1 MFLVA
6 ISDRKYFLNLIMQV
20 QVDIEFEQ
28 LVKIAKK
35 LPKSQWQKL
44 KTEVEKDKQLAGNAD
59 DLEAFLLT
67 GPTFTKKQLE
77 VIDENRKA
85 INKWRTI

>member
-1 MFLVA
+1 
-6 ISDRKYFLNLIMQV
+6 MQV
-20 QVDIEFEQ
+20 QVDIGFEQ

-35 LPKSQWQKL
+35 LPKAQWQKL
-44 KTEVEKDKQLAGNAD
+44 KVEVENDKQLTGNTD
-59 DLEAFLLT
+59 DLEAFLLN

-77 VIDENRKA
+77 VIEENRKA

>member
-1 MFLVA
+1 
-6 ISDRKYFLNLIMQV
+6 MQV
-20 QVDIEFEQ
+20 QVDIGFEQ

-35 LPKSQWQKL
+35 LPKAQWQKL
-44 KTEVEKDKQLAGNAD
+44 KVEVENDKQLTDNAD
-59 DLEAFLLT
+59 DLEAFLLK

-77 VIDENRKA
+77 VIEENRKA